1 MTRDS
6 ILKDA
11 TDRELGL
18 AVFEN
23 LYGLFRSMANHL
35 PKGKLIE
42 RETFSRHLT
51 FPTNPMF
58 KGVWKTQLSEAE
70 ADAAIDDT
78 IAWFKKQNAPYFFWW
93 TGGDS
98 SPGDLEGRLAKR
110 GLISMEE
117 QTQELA
123 KGILSTEQG

>member
-35 PKGKLIE
+35 PEGKLIE

-78 IAWFKKQNAPYFFWW
+78 IAWFKKAEC
-93 TGGDS
+93 TILLLVD
-98 SPGDLEGRLAKR
+98 RLGTPPLAIWKDGLPR
-110 GLISMEE
+110 GV
-117 QTQELA
+117 
-123 KGILSTEQG
+123 